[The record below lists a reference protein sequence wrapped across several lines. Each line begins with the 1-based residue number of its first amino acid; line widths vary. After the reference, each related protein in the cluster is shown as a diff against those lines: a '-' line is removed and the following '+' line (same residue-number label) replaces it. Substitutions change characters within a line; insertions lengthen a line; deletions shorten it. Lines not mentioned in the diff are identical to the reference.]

1 MLTDLALGFSVAFTA
16 ANLGL
21 CLIGCLIGTLIGVL
35 PGIGPIA
42 TVSIL
47 LPFTFGI
54 SPVGSMIMLA
64 GIYYG
69 AQYGGSTTAILV
81 RMPGEAGSIVTMLDG
96 HAMARN
102 GRAGAALALAALASF
117 TAGTIATLVIGAFA
131 QPLGRLAL
139 RLGPEDYFALI
150 VLGLVFAI
158 VLAGGS
164 ILNAIVSV
172 LIGVI
177 LASVG
182 TDVETGVQRLT
193 FGQPSLLEGVGIAV
207 LAMGLFGVGEI
218 LRNLEETDV
227 KRSIGAA
234 IGRLWP
240 NDDEMRRSALPALRG
255 TAIGSVLGILPGSGT
270 LLAPF
275 VSYVLEKKLSRTP
288 ERFGRGAPEGVAGPE
303 AANNAA
309 AQTCFIPLLSLGLP
323 PNAVMALML
332 GALTIH
338 GVVPGPQVFTK
349 NPDLFWGMVVSMW
362 IGNVMLLVIN
372 LPLIGLWVRLLRL
385 PYRLL
390 YPAILLF
397 CCIGLFSVNR
407 LPADIYFMAAFGLV
421 GLLLLKLGLET
432 TPLVLGFVLGD
443 SLEANFRRTLIMADG
458 DWTSFV
464 SSPLAVVLLAAAA
477 LLMAVTLLPTLRK
490 GRTEI
495 FQEP

>member
-1 MLTDLALGFSVAFTA
+1 MLSDLALGFSVAFTA

-21 CLIGCLIGTLIGVL
+21 CLLGCLIGTLIGVL

-42 TVSIL
+42 TISIL

-54 SPVGSMIMLA
+54 SPVGAMIMLA

-81 RMPGEAGSIVTMLDG
+81 RMPGEASSIVTMLDG

-117 TAGTIATLVIGAFA
+117 VAGTIATVVIGAFA
-131 QPLGRLAL
+131 QPLGRLGL
-139 RLGPEDYFALI
+139 LLGPEDYFALI
-150 VLGLVFAI
+150 VLGLAFSI
-158 VLAGGS
+158 VLSGGS
-164 ILNAIVSV
+164 VLNAIVSV
-172 LIGVI
+172 LVGVI

-193 FGQPSLLEGVGIAV
+193 FGQRSLLEGIGIAV
-207 LAMGLFGVGEI
+207 LAMGFFGVGEI
-218 LRNLEETDV
+218 LRNLEVSDT
-227 KRSIGAA
+227 RQAIGAA

-240 NDDEMRRSALPALRG
+240 NRSELTRSALPALRG
-255 TAIGSVLGILPGSGT
+255 TALGSILGTLPGSGT

-275 VSYVLEKKLSRTP
+275 ASYVLEKKLSRTP
-288 ERFGRGAPEGVAGPE
+288 ERFGHGAPEGVAGPE

-309 AQTCFIPLLSLGLP
+309 AQTCFVPLMSLGLP

-338 GVVPGPQVFTK
+338 GIVPGPQVFTK

-362 IGNVMLLVIN
+362 IGNLMLLVIN
-372 LPLIGLWVRLLRL
+372 LPLIGLWVSLLRV

-397 CCIGLFSVNR
+397 CCIGVYSIQNNVFDV
-407 LPADIYFMAAFGLV
+407 FMTAAFGVLGWLFV
-421 GLLLLKLGLET
+421 KFECEPAPLLLGFILGPMMEENLRRALLLSRGDPTVFVTRPISAVMLGMAVLLLLIIVAPTIRKKRE
-432 TPLVLGFVLGD
+432 
-443 SLEANFRRTLIMADG
+443 EA
-458 DWTSFV
+458 
-464 SSPLAVVLLAAAA
+464 
-477 LLMAVTLLPTLRK
+477 
-490 GRTEI
+490 
-495 FQEP
+495 FQE